1 MDTFVRFIT
10 VGLVLWAIVVVF
22 KKQGITMDNFIKDNF
37 MKFIAV
43 GLVLWAGVN
52 VLMKFMPNIA
62 TQLPLPVYEFFYS
75 ITVNTEPSL
84 PTESFPPE
92 PNDVSP

>member
-1 MDTFVRFIT
+1 MDTDKVMR
-10 VGLVLWAIVVVF
+10 
-22 KKQGITMDNFIKDNF
+22 
-37 MKFIAV
+37 FIAV

-52 VLMKFMPNIA
+52 VLMKFMPNTA

-75 ITVNTEPSL
+75 VTVNTEPSP
-84 PTESFPPE
+84 PTESFSPE

>member
-1 MDTFVRFIT
+1 MDTDKV
-10 VGLVLWAIVVVF
+10 
-22 KKQGITMDNFIKDNF
+22 

-43 GLVLWAGVN
+43 GFILWAGVN
-52 VLMKFMPNIA
+52 VLMKFVPDVA
-62 TQLPLPVYEFFYS
+62 TQLPLPIYDFFYS

-92 PNDVSP
+92 PHPDS